1 MMKHLAVAL
10 GAGLASALLF
20 VVSARG
26 TTAASLMAYFTALP
40 LIIST
45 LSFGPRSGAA
55 SALTGCAAVTVAL
68 GPILGVFFALSFALP
83 GWWLPKLC
91 LLGQPAGPS
100 ANSPGAPARPA
111 LIWYPV
117 GRVVTWAAG
126 LSSAAVLLV
135 GLAAV
140 IRFGGVAAASHA
152 LETRI
157 GTALDST
164 AGGPDATNVAALVV
178 RLLPVAMAASL
189 FLMAV
194 VNLWVGARVTAFSQR
209 LVRPWP
215 NVPDGLRL
223 PSVAAWALIVTA
235 VPALSSGPLGIA
247 AGVIAAALAMA
258 FALQGLAAAHVLTR
272 GFAARRAILA
282 LVYLV
287 TFVIPLAIIAL
298 TLVGV
303 VDCLVSFRD
312 RRPPTIKPLHP
323 TGG

>member
-1 MMKHLAVAL
+1 MLKHLAVAL

-55 SALTGCAAVTVAL
+55 SALAGCAAVTVAL
-68 GPILGVFFALSFALP
+68 GPMLGVFFALSFALP

-91 LLGQPAGPS
+91 LLGQPDGS
-100 ANSPGAPARPA
+100 AADHSLVPARQA

-126 LSSAAVLLV
+126 LASTAVLLV

-140 IRFGGVAAASHA
+140 IRFGGFGAASHA

-157 GTALDST
+157 GTALET
-164 AGGPDATNVAALVV
+164 ATSPDGPTVAALVV

-194 VNLWVGARVTAFSQR
+194 VNLWVGARVAAFSQR

-235 VPALSSGPLGIA
+235 GPALSASPVGIA
-247 AGVIAAALAMA
+247 AGVVASALALA
-258 FALQGLAAAHVLTR
+258 FALQGLATAHVLTR

-282 LVYLV
+282 LVYFV

-298 TLVGV
+298 TLIGL
-303 VDCLVSFRD
+303 VDCLFSFRD

>member
-40 LIIST
+40 LIISA

-55 SALTGCAAVTVAL
+55 SALAGCAAVTVAL
-68 GPILGVFFALSFALP
+68 GPVLGVFFALSFALP

-91 LLGQPAGPS
+91 LLGQPGGS
-100 ANSPGAPARPA
+100 AAEAALVPARPA
-111 LIWYPV
+111 LVWYPV

-126 LSSAAVLLV
+126 LASVAVLLV

-140 IRFGGVAAASHA
+140 IRFGGFAAASHA

-157 GTALDST
+157 GTTLATT
-164 AGGPDATNVAALVV
+164 AGSPDGSNVATLVV
-178 RLLPVAMAASL
+178 RILPLAMAASL

-223 PSVAAWALIVTA
+223 PSVAAWVLIVTA
-235 VPALSSGPLGIA
+235 VPALSTSPVGIA
-247 AGVIAAALAMA
+247 AGVVAAALALA
-258 FALQGLAAAHVLTR
+258 FALQGLATAHVLTR
-272 GFAARRAILA
+272 GFAGRRAILA

-298 TLVGV
+298 TLIGL
-303 VDCLVSFRD
+303 VDCLFSFRD
-312 RRPPTIKPLHP
+312 RRPPTIKPMHP